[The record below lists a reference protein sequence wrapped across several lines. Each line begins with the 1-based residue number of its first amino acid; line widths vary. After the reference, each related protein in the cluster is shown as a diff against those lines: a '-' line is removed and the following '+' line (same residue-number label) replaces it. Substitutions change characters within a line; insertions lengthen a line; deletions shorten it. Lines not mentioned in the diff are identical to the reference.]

1 MGSGMVK
8 TYHCLISLVYVYTS
22 PIVWLYLPLS
32 SAILKRELY
41 GYPRGGGGGQQMC
54 AQTDPVLTLVY
65 PSSRGLVLVL
75 GHRHRRRILAGM
87 GTY

>member
-41 GYPRGGGGGQQMC
+41 GYPRGGGGDSRCVHKRTRCSPLFTQVLEVSTLYSG
-54 AQTDPVLTLVY
+54 TDTV
-65 PSSRGLVLVL
+65 
-75 GHRHRRRILAGM
+75 AEF
-87 GTY
+87 